1 MPHSPFLNNTQI
13 ALDIL
18 RGIWLLHDA
27 DALLPYAL
35 KFLDRQT
42 SDTVKNDYTP
52 SLSSGSR
59 SSRKKSSSDQKKVLV
74 LPIHGA
80 LTKYETCTTFGTTD
94 MAATLIEY
102 ASKDDIVGVVL
113 DIDSPGGSSNA
124 IMPMVNAINQVKA
137 MGKPIIAHT
146 DFCASAAIWVA
157 SQCDA
162 IFMDNSLSEIGSIGA
177 YATIF
182 DNSQNLQTGEKIIT
196 IYADE
201 SSDKN
206 KGIREAL
213 AGKYDTIKAEL
224 SELVSDF
231 QAAVKS
237 GRPDLKADAEGVMT
251 GAMFRPAKAIKLG
264 LADGMAS
271 LQDCIENVYIRA
283 EYQ

>member
-1 MPHSPFLNNTQI
+1 MPRSPFLNNTQT

-35 KFLDRQT
+35 KFLERNT
-42 SDTVKNDYTP
+42 SEIEKNEYAP
-52 SLSSGSR
+52 SLSAGS
-59 SSRKKSSSDQKKVLV
+59 STSKKKSSSDQKKVLV
-74 LPIHGA
+74 LPIHGT
-80 LTKYETCTTFGTTD
+80 LTKYETCTTYGTTD
-94 MAATLIEY
+94 MANALIEY

-124 IMPMVNAINQVKA
+124 IMPLINAINQVKA
-137 MGKPIIAHT
+137 MGKPIIVHT

-162 IFMDNSLSEIGSIGA
+162 IFMDNSLSEVGSIGA

-182 DNSQNLQTGEKIIT
+182 DNRQNLQTGEKVIT

-206 KGIREAL
+206 KGVREAL
-213 AGKYDTIKAEL
+213 EGKYETVKAEL

-231 QAAVKS
+231 QAAVKA

-251 GAMFRPAKAIKLG
+251 GAMFRTAKAIKLG

-271 LQDCIENVYIRA
+271 LQECIENVYIRA

>member
-1 MPHSPFLNNTQI
+1 MPRSPFLNNTQI

-35 KFLDRQT
+35 KFLERKT
-42 SDTVKNDYTP
+42 SEAAKNEYTP

-59 SSRKKSSSDQKKVLV
+59 SSQKKSSSDQKKVLV

-80 LTKYETCTTFGTTD
+80 LTKYETCTTYGTTD
-94 MAATLIEY
+94 MAAALLEY

-137 MGKPIIAHT
+137 MGKPIIVHT

-182 DNSQNLQTGEKIIT
+182 DNSQNLQTGEKVIT

-206 KGIREAL
+206 KGIREVLEVGNKLRKFGFDGIVFAFQGFTDAL
-213 AGKYDTIKAEL
+213 VFVG
-224 SELVSDF
+224 
-231 QAAVKS
+231 
-237 GRPDLKADAEGVMT
+237 
-251 GAMFRPAKAIKLG
+251 
-264 LADGMAS
+264 
-271 LQDCIENVYIRA
+271 
-283 EYQ
+283 

>member
-1 MPHSPFLNNTQI
+1 MPRSSFLNNTQI

-27 DALLPYAL
+27 DALLPYVL
-35 KFLDRQT
+35 KFLERKTFDAA
-42 SDTVKNDYTP
+42 KNDYTP
-52 SLSSGSR
+52 SLSAGSR
-59 SSRKKSSSDQKKVLV
+59 SSGKKSSSDQKKVLV

-80 LTKYETCTTFGTTD
+80 LTKYETCTSYGTTD
-94 MAATLIEY
+94 MAAALLEY

-137 MGKPIIAHT
+137 MGKPIIVHT

-182 DNSQNLQTGEKIIT
+182 DNSQNLQTGEKVIT

-213 AGKYDTIKAEL
+213 EGKYDTIKAEL

-231 QAAVKS
+231 QAAVKA

-271 LQDCIENVYIRA
+271 LQECIENVYIRA

>member
-1 MPHSPFLNNTQI
+1 MPRSPFLNNTQT

-35 KFLDRQT
+35 KFLERNT
-42 SDTVKNDYTP
+42 SEVEKNEYAP
-52 SLSSGSR
+52 SLSAGS
-59 SSRKKSSSDQKKVLV
+59 STSKKKSSSDQKKVLV
-74 LPIHGA
+74 LPIHGT
-80 LTKYETCTTFGTTD
+80 LTKYETCTTYGTTD
-94 MAATLIEY
+94 MANALIDY

-124 IMPMVNAINQVKA
+124 IMPLINAINQVKA
-137 MGKPIIAHT
+137 MGKPIIVHT

-162 IFMDNSLSEIGSIGA
+162 IFMDNSLSEVGSIGA

-182 DNSQNLQTGEKIIT
+182 DNRQNLQTGEKVIT

-206 KGIREAL
+206 KGVREAL
-213 AGKYDTIKAEL
+213 EGKYETVKAEL

-231 QAAVKS
+231 QAAVKA

-251 GAMFRPAKAIKLG
+251 GAMFRTAKAIKLG

-271 LQDCIENVYIRA
+271 LQECIENVYIRA

>member
-1 MPHSPFLNNTQI
+1 MPRSSFLNNTQI

-35 KFLDRQT
+35 KFLEHKT
-42 SDTVKNDYTP
+42 SEAAKNEYTP

-59 SSRKKSSSDQKKVLV
+59 SSQKKSSSDQKKVLV

-80 LTKYETCTTFGTTD
+80 LTKYETCTTYGTTD
-94 MAATLIEY
+94 MAVALLEY

-162 IFMDNSLSEIGSIGA
+162 IFMDNALSEIGSIGA

-213 AGKYDTIKAEL
+213 EGKYETVKAEL
-224 SELVSDF
+224 SELVTDF
-231 QAAVKS
+231 QTAVKA

-271 LQDCIENVYIRA
+271 LQECIENVYIRA

>member
-1 MPHSPFLNNTQI
+1 MPRSPFLNNTQT

-35 KFLDRQT
+35 KFLERNT
-42 SDTVKNDYTP
+42 SEVEKNEYTP
-52 SLSSGSR
+52 SLSAGS
-59 SSRKKSSSDQKKVLV
+59 STSKKKSSSDQKKVLV
-74 LPIHGA
+74 LPIHGT
-80 LTKYETCTTFGTTD
+80 LTKYETCTTYGTTD
-94 MAATLIEY
+94 MANALIEY

-124 IMPMVNAINQVKA
+124 IMPLINAINQVKA
-137 MGKPIIAHT
+137 MGKPIIVHT

-162 IFMDNSLSEIGSIGA
+162 IFMDNSLSEVGSIGA

-182 DNSQNLQTGEKIIT
+182 DNRQNLQTGEKVIT

-206 KGIREAL
+206 KGVREAL
-213 AGKYDTIKAEL
+213 EGKYETVKAEL

-231 QAAVKS
+231 QAAVKA

-251 GAMFRPAKAIKLG
+251 GAMFRTAKAIKLG

-271 LQDCIENVYIRA
+271 LQECIENVYIRA

>member
-1 MPHSPFLNNTQI
+1 MPRSPFLNNTQT

-35 KFLDRQT
+35 KFLERNT
-42 SDTVKNDYTP
+42 SEVEKNEYAP
-52 SLSSGSR
+52 SLSAGS
-59 SSRKKSSSDQKKVLV
+59 STSKKKSSSEQKKVLV
-74 LPIHGA
+74 LPIHGT
-80 LTKYETCTTFGTTD
+80 LTKYETCTTYGTTD
-94 MAATLIEY
+94 MANALIEY

-124 IMPMVNAINQVKA
+124 IMPLINAINQVKA
-137 MGKPIIAHT
+137 MGKPIIVHT

-162 IFMDNSLSEIGSIGA
+162 IFMDNSLSEVGSIGA

-182 DNSQNLQTGEKIIT
+182 DNRQNLQTGEKVIT

-206 KGIREAL
+206 KGVREAL
-213 AGKYDTIKAEL
+213 EGKYETVKAEL

-231 QAAVKS
+231 QAAVKA

-251 GAMFRPAKAIKLG
+251 GAMFRTAKAIKLG

-271 LQDCIENVYIRA
+271 LQECIENVYIRA

>member
-1 MPHSPFLNNTQI
+1 MPRSPFLNNTQT

-35 KFLDRQT
+35 KFLERNT
-42 SDTVKNDYTP
+42 SEVEKNEYAP
-52 SLSSGSR
+52 SLSAGS
-59 SSRKKSSSDQKKVLV
+59 STSKKKSSSDQKKVLV
-74 LPIHGA
+74 LPIHGT
-80 LTKYETCTTFGTTD
+80 LTKYETCTTYGTTD
-94 MAATLIEY
+94 MANALIEY

-124 IMPMVNAINQVKA
+124 IMPLINAINQVKA
-137 MGKPIIAHT
+137 MGKPIIVHT

-162 IFMDNSLSEIGSIGA
+162 IFMDNSLSEVGSIGA

-182 DNSQNLQTGEKIIT
+182 DNRQNLQTGEKVIT

-206 KGIREAL
+206 KGVREAL
-213 AGKYDTIKAEL
+213 EGKYETVKAEL

-231 QAAVKS
+231 QAAVKA

-251 GAMFRPAKAIKLG
+251 GAMFRTAKAIKLG

-271 LQDCIENVYIRA
+271 LQECIENVYIRA

>member
-1 MPHSPFLNNTQI
+1 MPRSPFLNNTQI

-35 KFLDRQT
+35 KFLERKT
-42 SDTVKNDYTP
+42 SEAAKNEYTP

-59 SSRKKSSSDQKKVLV
+59 SSQKKSSSDQKKVLV

-80 LTKYETCTTFGTTD
+80 LTKYETCTTYGTTD
-94 MAATLIEY
+94 MAAALLEY

-137 MGKPIIAHT
+137 MGKPIIVHT

-182 DNSQNLQTGEKIIT
+182 DNSQNLQTGEKVIT

-213 AGKYDTIKAEL
+213 EGKYDTIKAEL

-231 QAAVKS
+231 QTAVKA

-271 LQDCIENVYIRA
+271 LQECIENVYIRA

>member
-1 MPHSPFLNNTQI
+1 MPRSPFLNNTQT

-35 KFLDRQT
+35 KFLERNT
-42 SDTVKNDYTP
+42 SEVAKNEYAP
-52 SLSSGSR
+52 SLSAGS
-59 SSRKKSSSDQKKVLV
+59 STSKKKSSSDQKKVLV
-74 LPIHGA
+74 LPIHGT
-80 LTKYETCTTFGTTD
+80 LTKYETCTTYGTTD
-94 MAATLIEY
+94 MANALIEY

-124 IMPMVNAINQVKA
+124 IMPLINAINQVKA
-137 MGKPIIAHT
+137 IGKPIIVHT

-162 IFMDNSLSEIGSIGA
+162 IFMDNSLSEVGSIGA

-182 DNSQNLQTGEKIIT
+182 DNRQNLQTGEKVIT

-206 KGIREAL
+206 KGVREAL
-213 AGKYDTIKAEL
+213 EGKYETVKAEL

-231 QAAVKS
+231 QAAVKA

-251 GAMFRPAKAIKLG
+251 GAMFRTAKAIKLG

-271 LQDCIENVYIRA
+271 LQECIENVYIRA

>member
-1 MPHSPFLNNTQI
+1 MPRSSFLNNTQI

-27 DALLPYAL
+27 DALLPYVR
-35 KFLDRQT
+35 KFLERKTFDAA
-42 SDTVKNDYTP
+42 KNEYTP

-59 SSRKKSSSDQKKVLV
+59 SSQKKSSSDQKKVLV

-80 LTKYETCTTFGTTD
+80 LTKYETCTTYGTTD
-94 MAATLIEY
+94 MAAALLEY

-137 MGKPIIAHT
+137 MGKPIIVHT

-162 IFMDNSLSEIGSIGA
+162 IFMDNSLSEVGSIGA

-182 DNSQNLQTGEKIIT
+182 DNSQNLQTGEKVIT

-213 AGKYDTIKAEL
+213 EGKYDTIKAEL

-231 QAAVKS
+231 QAAVKA

-271 LQDCIENVYIRA
+271 LQECIENVYIRA

>member
-1 MPHSPFLNNTQI
+1 MPRSPFLNNTQT

-35 KFLDRQT
+35 KFLERNT
-42 SDTVKNDYTP
+42 SEVAKNEYSP
-52 SLSSGSR
+52 SLSAGSR
-59 SSRKKSSSDQKKVLV
+59 ASQKKSSSDQMKVLV
-74 LPIHGA
+74 LPIHGT
-80 LTKYETCTTFGTTD
+80 LTKYETCTTYGTTD
-94 MAATLIEY
+94 MANALIEY

-124 IMPMVNAINQVKA
+124 IMPLINAINQVKA
-137 MGKPIIAHT
+137 MGKPIIVHT

-162 IFMDNSLSEIGSIGA
+162 IFMDNSLSEVGSIGA

-182 DNSQNLQTGEKIIT
+182 DNRQNLQTGEKVIT

-206 KGIREAL
+206 KGVREAL
-213 AGKYDTIKAEL
+213 EGKYETVKAEL

-231 QAAVKS
+231 QAAVKA

-251 GAMFRPAKAIKLG
+251 GAMFRTAKAIKLG

-271 LQDCIENVYIRA
+271 LQECIENVYIRA

>member
-1 MPHSPFLNNTQI
+1 MPRSPFLNNTQI

-27 DALLPYAL
+27 DALLPYAF

-42 SDTVKNDYTP
+42 SDTVKNNYTP

-213 AGKYDTIKAEL
+213 AGKYDTVKAEL

>member
-1 MPHSPFLNNTQI
+1 MPRSPFLNNTQI

-213 AGKYDTIKAEL
+213 AGKYDTVKAEL